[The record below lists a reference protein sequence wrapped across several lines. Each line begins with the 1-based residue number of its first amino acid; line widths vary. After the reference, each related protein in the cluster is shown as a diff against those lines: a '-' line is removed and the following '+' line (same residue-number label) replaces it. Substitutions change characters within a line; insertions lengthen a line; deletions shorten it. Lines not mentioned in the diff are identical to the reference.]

1 MTELSK
7 QIRGLELKNIVAK
20 LKAGK
25 TLNAREA
32 EIAHA
37 RALEFE
43 SGERFLTGAEIGKIL
58 GISRQ
63 AGEKK
68 IANGC
73 LVKNEAELRAWEADR
88 NASIGKGANA
98 PQSLNEARLNKVQLE
113 TELLKWKVAREKGEL
128 IPVEQVREDIIA
140 AVAAFTAE
148 LYALANDVPG
158 QLVGLLETQIRD
170 KMLAR
175 IDLLVDK
182 VKDKCAELGKAR
194 TEADEGDGV

>member
-1 MTELSK
+1 MLLFDHQPKRWYCQAVADPTPSGNPKKSTRAIAKDSALSRQELRTLQKEGIDITEPVTRESRERNK
-7 QIRGLELKNIVAK
+7 AK
-20 LKAGK
+20 L
-25 TLNAREA
+25 E
-32 EIAHA
+32 
-37 RALEFE
+37 
-43 SGERFLTGAEIGKIL
+43 
-58 GISRQ
+58 
-63 AGEKK
+63 
-68 IANGC
+68 
-73 LVKNEAELRAWEADR
+73 
-88 NASIGKGANA
+88 
-98 PQSLNEARLNKVQLE
+98 EARVEKVKLE
-113 TELLKWKVAREKGEL
+113 SELIRSRIAREKGEL

-194 TEADEGDGV
+194 QEADEGDGV

>member
-1 MTELSK
+1 MSDLQK
-7 QIRGLELKNIVAK
+7 QIEGLEFKNIVAK

-25 TLNAREA
+25 TLNSKER
-32 EIAHA
+32 EIALT
-37 RALEFE
+37 RAIEIDA
-43 SGERFLTGAEIGKIL
+43 GERFLTGAEIGKIL

-63 AGEKK
+63 AGDKK

-73 LVKNEAELRAWEADR
+73 LVKNETELRAWEADR

-113 TELLKWKVAREKGEL
+113 TELLKWKVAREKGDV
-128 IPVEQVREDIIA
+128 ISVEQVREDIIA

-182 VKDKCAELGKAR
+182 VKLKCAELGKAR
-194 TEADEGDGV
+194 QEVDEADGV